1 MPVLACVGGGSNAM
15 GAFYEFIPDESVR
28 LIGCEA
34 ADEESIPRKQ
44 QRQLQPEQWVFS
56 TA

>member
-1 MPVLACVGGGSNAM
+1 MQFLRVGGGSNAM
-15 GAFYEFIPDESVR
+15 VPSMNFEDTGVR

-34 ADEESIPRKQ
+34 AGLELIHRRM
-44 QRQLQPEQWVFS
+44 RQPLPPVRLVFS